1 MNMNYNNNPK
11 YVNILL
17 LNMNIIFRNNMNIFD
32 LLFNNFCNLVIN
44 VFGDILGDYYE
55 NYSFQRIINLKMIQI

>member
-1 MNMNYNNNPK
+1 MNYNNNPK